1 MGMEGRDFGRCGRF
15 LTDREQRKVNSSG
28 TSDTLA
34 YAMKRKRAL
43 RSRMKPNNLETLEP
57 ILETQVWGVGILYV
71 VAFPVLLV
79 MLVVGAI
86 RVS

>member
-15 LTDREQRKVNSSG
+15 LTDREQRKVISSG
-28 TSDTLA
+28 TSNTSA
-34 YAMKRKRAL
+34 NSMKRNRAL
-43 RSRMKPNNLETLEP
+43 KSQMKPNNLETLEP

-86 RVS
+86 RVG